1 MTGIIKKKLREFEIW
16 IDQKR
21 RIPKVYP
28 FIMHDDE
35 RALLKKHLQHSKNY
49 LEFGLGGSTIFALLH
64 SEAEITSVDT
74 NREWIS
80 FMKGYK
86 LVREHLGK
94 RLNVV
99 FTDIGKTKSWGF
111 PVDETDSKNFYKF
124 SSEIFEKTDAS
135 VYDLIL
141 VDGRFRVACALQSV
155 LNCQNNRD
163 LKILIHDYSFRDE
176 YRIVEKYLDKIEFVN
191 SLYVFKVKDGID
203 DNELKKDYEK
213 YKNQS
218 A

>member
-1 MTGIIKKKLREFEIW
+1 MTGIIKKKLRKFEIW

-21 RIPKVYP
+21 KIPKVYP
-28 FIMHDDE
+28 FIMHNDE
-35 RALLKKHLQHSKNY
+35 KVLFQKYIRNSKNY
-49 LEFGLGGSTIFALLH
+49 LEFGLGGSTIFTVLH
-64 SEAEITSVDT
+64 SDANITSVDT
-74 NREWIS
+74 NKEWIN
-80 FMKGYK
+80 FMKGYR
-86 LVREHLGK
+86 LIREESDK
-94 RLNVV
+94 RLRVV
-99 FTDIGKTKSWGF
+99 FINIGETKSWGF

-124 SSEIFEKTDAS
+124 SSEIFELTDAS

-155 LNCQNNRD
+155 LNCQNNKD

-176 YRIVEKYLDKIEFVN
+176 YKIVEKYLDNIESVN
-191 SLYVFKVKDGID
+191 SLYVFKVKDEID
-203 DNELKKDYEK
+203 ENELKKDYEK